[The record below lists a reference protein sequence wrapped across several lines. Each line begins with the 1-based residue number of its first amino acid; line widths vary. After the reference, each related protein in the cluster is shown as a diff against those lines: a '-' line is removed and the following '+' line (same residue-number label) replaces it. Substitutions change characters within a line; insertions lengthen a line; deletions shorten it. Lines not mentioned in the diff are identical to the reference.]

1 MTLKDLVAACGEAAR
16 FFKPYQV
23 GWCNDLRERAAL
35 PRWVWCLQALC
46 EQPMQ
51 QSTAGST

>member
-23 GWCNDLRERAAL
+23 GRCCDLRAAL
-35 PRWVWCLQALC
+35 PRLAF
-46 EQPMQ
+46 
-51 QSTAGST
+51 